1 MGWWCSGAVV
11 VSYYYA
17 ISPPPW
23 FRQFSALNLCSCT
36 SLAAAAAHNAFQ
48 CPSKASILHL
58 VGLQRLHLVELVVD
72 QPFHCLPFLSSWAG
86 FTVTNDRL
94 DPAILLIP
102 WNTIYIQVCSSTAVK
117 STWQHQ
123 TKSISL
129 SGGPDHVQ
137 TLGWGDNERTR
148 WFLSKSNTG
157 LFLSKLNECQG
168 HKRLHFIPRTNQNLI

>member
-1 MGWWCSGAVV
+1 MGWWCSCAVV

-117 STWQHQ
+117 STWQHR

-129 SGGPDHVQ
+129 SAGPDPCPDTWLRGQWANQMISVQ
-137 TLGWGDNERTR
+137 I
-148 WFLSKSNTG
+148 
-157 LFLSKLNECQG
+157 G
-168 HKRLHFIPRTNQNLI
+168 HRPVPFKTKWMSRPQTPPFYPTY